1 MDPSNTKSAP
11 SRLQKTCLSGRATT
25 SPNSSTA
32 GPATGLQ
39 SSKRYRLP
47 RPISRLPRPVTDAIS
62 RRTDKI
68 HQVYNMLAM
77 LLKDIDQHIDQ
88 PRHLLTELK
97 QRIHSLETERP
108 RDGNSDPVEES
119 VEVKVL
125 RETAVA
131 RTVENEILKA
141 SLACL
146 ALDNVEIAT
155 NVECVTELE
164 KKLATQAT
172 YISTLEKELD
182 TKTERVTKLERE
194 LAATQLE
201 LNRTVAPAELQ
212 AKERLGQEIK
222 SVLELRMLLIKS
234 HSFLFKMI
242 STNTLDIVRL
252 KDKVHSL
259 SKGEDQNVDSI
270 KDIKESIVRYRKQAI
285 LIYTGIDDM
294 SSFEKRL
301 KEQSKKLKGLAVHQL
316 KEKPWL
322 KGWIDD
328 TSDSEKRM
336 KKFLVFNRLQ
346 FSDYLRTE
354 VDLSVG
360 AICAIE
366 SKFDEYRPKP
376 GCMRIQETKKK
387 QVNYKLKKC
396 HLNPANPKSDKHEK
410 LKLLRPECSRST
422 LAESILQTEQIERFR
437 PSAVKIGDTALEAS
451 KWNILRRA
459 NVLDESGC
467 TLS

>member
-301 KEQSKKLKGLAVHQL
+301 KEVSDSSRRWRLSVHPFNGPKQSKKLKGLAVHQL

-336 KKFLVFNRLQ
+336 KK

-387 QVNYKLKKC
+387 QVVSASFVSFSNI
-396 HLNPANPKSDKHEK
+396 
-410 LKLLRPECSRST
+410 CSSRITNS
-422 LAESILQTEQIERFR
+422 
-437 PSAVKIGDTALEAS
+437 
-451 KWNILRRA
+451 
-459 NVLDESGC
+459 
-467 TLS
+467 